1 MFRSCICAFFK
12 ILFCFIEKN
21 IKFTLEIILKYNE
34 KRKYSRF
41 FIGRILS
48 FKLKIT

>member
-12 ILFCFIEKN
+12 YYFALLKKIF
-21 IKFTLEIILKYNE
+21 KFTLEIILKYNE